1 MKRDLIGTVSLP
13 ASKSESNRALMI
25 AAFGGFAPEIT
36 NLSDA
41 HDTQLLQRL
50 LLQVQDCDNTTEML
64 VDCEDA
70 GTVSRFLLTFLAGKP
85 GVWRLT
91 GSERMTQRPMK
102 PLVGALRALGADIVC
117 EQEEGFLPMRVN
129 GKELKGG
136 TVALDASQSSQFV
149 SSLLLAA
156 PMWRNGLILK
166 LLGDPCSMPYI
177 HLTMGLMESFGAEV
191 SMNDRVISVAPKPYV
206 PAVFRVGGDWS
217 SASYWY
223 EMAAL
228 SDHCDLV
235 LEGLRWDSL
244 QGDSKVAD
252 WYLAF
257 EVHTTIL
264 EHGVRLTKDRCLLK
278 KNTIGPTVF
287 DFSQTPDLFPAVFAT
302 CVALD
307 EYSIFR
313 GVKNLS
319 LKESQR
325 VDSMLSELSKV
336 YTLLYI
342 NRCDEIILKKSS
354 LKSDKQY
361 INKVCFNTYM
371 DHRVVMALAPLLM
384 IFGEVSFETPEV
396 VSKSYPAFWTNLKKI
411 IKTC

>member
-25 AAFGGFAPEIT
+25 AAYGGFAPDIY

-41 HDTQLLQRL
+41 HDTLLLQRL
-50 LLQVQDCDNTTEML
+50 LRQLQGCDNTTEML

-70 GTVSRFLLTFLAGKP
+70 GTVSRFLLTYLAGKP
-85 GVWRLT
+85 GTWRLT
-91 GSERMTQRPMK
+91 GSERMRQRPMK
-102 PLVGALRALGADIVC
+102 PLVEALRELGADIVY
-117 EQEEGFLPMRVN
+117 EQEEGFLPLAVK
-129 GKELKGG
+129 GKNLIGG
-136 TVALDASQSSQFV
+136 TIAMDASQSSQFV

-156 PMWRNGLILK
+156 PMWRNGLTLR
-166 LLGDPCSMPYI
+166 LVGELTSLPYI
-177 HLTMGLMESFGAEV
+177 HLTMGVMDSFGAKV
-191 SMNDRVISVAPKPYV
+191 SMNDRIISVSPKPYI
-206 PAVFRVGGDWS
+206 PTAFHVGGDWS

-228 SDHCDLV
+228 SDRCDLV
-235 LEGLRWDSL
+235 LEGLQWDSL

-252 WYLAF
+252 WYLNF
-257 EVHTTIL
+257 GVHTTIL
-264 EHGVRLTKDRCLLK
+264 EQGVRLTKDRCLLK
-278 KNTIGPTVF
+278 KNTMSPSVF

-313 GVKNLS
+313 GIKNLS

-325 VDSMLSELSKV
+325 VESMIFELSKV

-342 NRCDEIILKKSS
+342 NRCDEIMLKKSS
-354 LKSDKQY
+354 LKLENPY

-371 DHRVVMALAPLLM
+371 DHRIVMALASLLM
-384 IFGEVSFETPEV
+384 VFGEMSFDTPEV
-396 VSKSYPAFWTNLKKI
+396 VAKSYPAFWTNLKKI